1 MARSNIDIRRG
12 RALYERYAAP
22 GDPAWENLHEIVQDA
37 WCPRLG
43 ADEGMR
49 SDLVECL
56 IWILYAFL
64 FFAGVLLAS

>member
-43 ADEGMR
+43 ADERMR
-49 SDLVECL
+49 KDLVECL
-56 IWILYAFL
+56 IWILSTLAV
-64 FFAGVLLAS
+64 FAGVLLVS